1 MTEHIT
7 QMASSNKVLE
17 MIRSFD
23 PHCLTWGQWCQ
34 REINWDQYITR
45 TPNSSFSISSHSTG
59 WSKLKTSSQKQTNL
73 GNSSQGKDRKAGLTQ
88 LTLVCHSCVD
98 PTNERVS

>member
-1 MTEHIT
+1 MVQEVDIPAI
-7 QMASSNKVLE
+7 ASGVFTDPPLKV
-17 MIRSFD
+17 IRFGRRGEKFLISRD
-23 PHCLTWGQWCQ
+23 
-34 REINWDQYITR
+34 YI
-45 TPNSSFSISSHSTG
+45 SISSHSTG